1 MKRSLLATP
10 FLLCCLV
17 IAQSTPPKPAPAP
30 TSSASAAEDVRK
42 VLADRVDLYKKSVG
56 IVVGVVG
63 PQGSKIYSYGKPAK
77 DSSAVLDGDTVF
89 EIGSMTKVF
98 TSLLLADM
106 VQRDEVKL
114 DDPVSKFL
122 PATVKIPERNGRK
135 ITLLDLATQ
144 TSGLPRMPNNLK
156 PKDQLNPFAD
166 YTVEQMYA
174 FLSGYELTR
183 DIGSKYEYSNLGV
196 GLLGHA
202 LALRAGMDYE
212 KLVQTRILGPLK
224 MSSTAITLTPEMRSH
239 LAHGHTAT
247 LAPVPNWDI
256 PTLAGAG
263 ALRSSVNDMLKFLG
277 DNIGL
282 TQTPLEPA
290 MKSMLD
296 VRKPTGAPNL
306 EIAMA
311 WHILTK
317 EGEQIIWHNGGTG
330 GYHSFMGFDPK
341 TRTGVV
347 VLSNA
352 TNDIDDIGLHLLDS
366 HYPLAKLTAPKE
378 HHEAKVDP
386 KIFDSYAG
394 HYELQPGAIAE
405 VKRQGDALFI
415 QLTGQP
421 QFQIFPES
429 ETDFFLKVVDAQV
442 TFVKGADGKVTNF
455 VLHQGGFDIP
465 AKKTD

>member
-1 MKRSLLATP
+1 MKRLLLVTL
-10 FLLCCLV
+10 FLLCPLV
-17 IAQSTPPKPAPAP
+17 FAQSTSPKPAPAAA
-30 TSSASAAEDVRK
+30 ASAAEDVRK
-42 VLADRVDLYKKSVG
+42 ILVDRVDLYRKSVG
-56 IVVGVVG
+56 IVVGTIG

-77 DSSAVLDGDTVF
+77 DSSAILDGDTVY

-106 VQRDEVKL
+106 VQRGEVKL
-114 DDPVSKFL
+114 DDPVSKYL
-122 PATVKIPERNGRK
+122 PDTVKVPERNGRK
-135 ITLLDLATQ
+135 ITLLDLSTQ
-144 TSGLPRMPNNLK
+144 SSGLPRMPNNFK
-156 PKDQLNPFAD
+156 PKDPLNPYAD

-174 FLSGYELTR
+174 FVSGYELTR

-224 MSSTAITLTPEMRSH
+224 MSDTGITLTPEMRSH
-239 LAHGHTAT
+239 LAHGHTAA
-247 LAPVPNWDI
+247 LAPTPNWDL

-282 TQTPLEPA
+282 TQTPLAPA

-330 GYHSFMGFDPK
+330 GYHTFMGFDPK

-386 KIFDSYAG
+386 KIFDSCAG

-415 QLTGQP
+415 QVTGQP
-421 QFQIFPES
+421 QLQIFPES
-429 ETDFFLKVVDAQV
+429 ETDFFLKIVDAQV
-442 TFVKGADGKVTNF
+442 TFVKGPDGKVTSF

>member
-1 MKRSLLATP
+1 MKRLLLVAP
-10 FLLCCLV
+10 FLLCSLV
-17 IAQSTPPKPAPAP
+17 TAQSNSPKAAPAP
-30 TSSASAAEDVRK
+30 TSSASAPEDVRK
-42 VLADRVDLYKKSVG
+42 ILADRVDLYKRSVG
-56 IVVGVVG
+56 IVVGVIG

-77 DSSAVLDGDTVF
+77 DSSAVLDGDTVY

-98 TSLLLADM
+98 TSLILADM
-106 VQRDEVKL
+106 VQRGEVKL

-122 PATVKIPERNGRK
+122 PATVKVPERNGRK
-135 ITLLDLATQ
+135 ITLLDLSTQ
-144 TSGLPRMPNNLK
+144 TSGLPYMPNNLN
-156 PKDQLNPFAD
+156 PRDRLNPFAD
-166 YTVEQMYA
+166 YTVEQLYA
-174 FLSGYELTR
+174 FVSGYELTR
-183 DIGSKYEYSNLGV
+183 DIGSKYEYSNIGV

-202 LALRAGMDYE
+202 LALHAGMDYE

-224 MSSTAITLTPEMRSH
+224 MSSTGITLTPEMRSH
-239 LAHGHTAT
+239 LAHGHTAG
-247 LAPVPNWDI
+247 LAPMPNWDL

-282 TQTPLEPA
+282 TPTPLAPA

-296 VRKPTGAPNL
+296 VRKPTGIPNL

-311 WHILTK
+311 WHIFTK
-317 EGEQIIWHNGGTG
+317 DGEQIIWHNGGTG
-330 GYHSFMGFDPK
+330 GYHTFMGFDPR

-366 HYPLAKLTAPKE
+366 HNELARLTVPKE
-378 HHEAKVDP
+378 HHEAKVDS

-394 HYELQPGAIAE
+394 HYELQPGTIAE
-405 VKRQGDALFI
+405 VKHQGDALFI

-442 TFVKGADGKVTNF
+442 TFVKGPDGKVTNF
-455 VLHQGGFDIP
+455 VLHQGGFDVP